1 MKSSKVFPESV
12 TKHSCSFEWNKR
24 PIPKKK
30 DDAMDIFEE
39 KSLVARAT
47 DIIKSSQAFSRRTR
61 D

>member
-1 MKSSKVFPESV
+1 MKQMANSE
-12 TKHSCSFEWNKR
+12 T
-24 PIPKKK
+24 KKK